1 MVVVL
6 LEIAGKKSTGNDK
19 VILTWNVLKIRGK
32 NEVYIKYLV
41 QFIGWKLIKIKV
53 MWQFSFF
60 NQ

>member
-19 VILTWNVLKIRGK
+19 VILTWSVLKIRGK

-41 QFIGWKLIKIKV
+41 QFIG
-53 MWQFSFF
+53 
-60 NQ
+60 

>member
-6 LEIAGKKSTGNDK
+6 LEIAGKSTGNDK

-41 QFIGWKLIKIKV
+41 QFIG
-53 MWQFSFF
+53 
-60 NQ
+60 